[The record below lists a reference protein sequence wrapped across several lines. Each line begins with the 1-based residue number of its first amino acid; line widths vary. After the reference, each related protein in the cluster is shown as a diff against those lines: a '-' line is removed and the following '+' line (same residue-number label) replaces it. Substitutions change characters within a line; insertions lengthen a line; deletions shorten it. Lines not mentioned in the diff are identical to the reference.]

1 METTVTKAAFEKA
14 EKEMEKLLNITTKK
28 GGFDNLTA
36 KEQKEL
42 AAVTAL
48 VKAHEDAHIK
58 MPMPETLQGL
68 LELKMYEKKLKQKD
82 LATLLNTSNTQLSE
96 IIHSKRSPTLS
107 FLKAL
112 NQILGIDG
120 NLLLRLV
127 SYKEKRRKK
136 YRQVNFKKTTN

>member
-1 METTVTKAAFEKA
+1 METKITKAAFEQA
-14 EKEMEKLLNITTKK
+14 ETEMEKLLALATKK

-42 AAVTAL
+42 TAVTAI
-48 VKAHEDAHIK
+48 VKAYEDVHYKI
-58 MPMPETLQGL
+58 PMPETLQGL
-68 LELKMYEKKLKQKD
+68 LELKMYEKKLKQKE
-82 LATLLNTSNTQLSE
+82 LAKMLNTTDTQLSE
-96 IIHSKRSPTLS
+96 IMHSKRKPTLS

-127 SYKEKRRKK
+127 
-136 YRQVNFKKTTN
+136 

>member
-1 METTVTKAAFEKA
+1 METTVTKAAFEQA
-14 EKEMEKLLNITTKK
+14 EKEMERLLAIATKK

-42 AAVTAL
+42 TAVTAT
-48 VKAHEDAHIK
+48 VQAYEDVHYK
-58 MPMPETLQGL
+58 VPMPDTLQGL
-68 LELKMYEKKLKQKD
+68 LELKMYEKKLKQKE
-82 LATLLNTSNTQLSE
+82 LAKMLNTTDTQLSE
-96 IIHSKRSPTLS
+96 IMHNKRKPTLS

-127 SYKEKRRKK
+127 
-136 YRQVNFKKTTN
+136 